1 MSLFYLFIFFEGGGG
16 GVRFTLWLFLVTHW
30 KSKRHYLVDHIEVIM
45 TKIPFKDYQ
54 NAKKLSTD
62 VFYWQMTKLQ
72 NVGSS
77 YAVVLTKHRLYF
89 TVVQPFILES
99 PLIFL

>member
-1 MSLFYLFIFFEGGGG
+1 MW
-16 GVRFTLWLFLVTHW
+16 FTLWLFLVAHW
-30 KSKRHYLVDHIEVIM
+30 KSKRHYLVDRNQVIM

-54 NAKKLSTD
+54 NARKLPTD

-77 YAVVLTKHRLYF
+77 YAVVLTKHGLYF
-89 TVVQPFILES
+89 MVVQPFILES
-99 PLIFL
+99 PLMFL

>member
-1 MSLFYLFIFFEGGGG
+1 MW
-16 GVRFTLWLFLVTHW
+16 FTLWLFLVAHW
-30 KSKRHYLVDHIEVIM
+30 KSKRHYLVDRNHVIM

-54 NAKKLSTD
+54 NAKKLSI
-62 VFYWQMTKLQ
+62 FYWQMTKLE

-99 PLIFL
+99 PLTFL